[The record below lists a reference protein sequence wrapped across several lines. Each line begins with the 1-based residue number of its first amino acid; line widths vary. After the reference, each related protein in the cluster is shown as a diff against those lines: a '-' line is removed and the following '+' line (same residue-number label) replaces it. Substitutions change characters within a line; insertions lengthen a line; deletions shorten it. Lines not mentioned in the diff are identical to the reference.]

1 MQYTLKRLLSA
12 GLLAGILAALCHGSA
27 AGQTAPR
34 LPVRAAARAP
44 AATRPTTPAAA
55 PATAPA
61 AATPPAA
68 SATGSAPAGE
78 NERFAQVVGRALVF
92 LSQAET
98 YTLGVQSKWKA
109 TGDAPGQAGQ
119 SNYRLLAQGGKYRIE
134 VQAAGQ
140 TQPQLIHVNDGQHA
154 TTLLA
159 AHELYSQH
167 AADSPQAR
175 IESNQMLAQSLAG
188 SAIDILLQPNVA
200 EYVGRGAQGV
210 KDHGQVNLAGQ
221 ACHRFDLLWDGAQV
235 ELYFAAQGDPLLVQ
249 FVRHCA
255 VPTGDD
261 SCYEMVHTARFD
273 WKLGT
278 PLPEGAL
285 KIELPESA
293 RRVNDIYNTLAGED
307 HSDLLGKPLPKLDLS
322 DLDGRAISLAPQAG
336 QRGTVLIFWATWC
349 TPSVSEMPSVSQF
362 VKTYSDRGFRFFA
375 VNVGEAPGDV
385 RRFTAQS
392 PIVSAIALDTQG
404 GVSSA
409 LRIAQLPAAVV
420 VGPDN
425 MVRSIVTGTPQQ
437 VQAKVAEELAALAAE
452 GEKLP
457 ATARRPGSTGL
468 PK

>member
-1 MQYTLKRLLSA
+1 MQSTMKRLLSA
-12 GLLAGILAALCHGSA
+12 GLLAAVCQASA

-34 LPVRAAARAP
+34 LPVRAA
-44 AATRPTTPAAA
+44 TPAAA
-55 PATAPA
+55 NRQASPAAA
-61 AATPPAA
+61 AATPATAA
-68 SATGSAPAGE
+68 PTQVGD
-78 NERFAQVVGRALVF
+78 NERFAQVVGQALLF
-92 LSQAET
+92 LGKAESF
-98 YTLGVQSKWKA
+98 TLGVQSKWKA
-109 TGDAPGQAGQ
+109 TGDAPGQTGQ
-119 SNYRLLAQGGKYRIE
+119 SNYRLLARGGKYRIE

-140 TQPQLIHVNDGQHA
+140 SQPQLIHVNDGQHA
-154 TTLLA
+154 TTLLV
-159 AHELYSQH
+159 AHDLYSQH

-210 KDHGQVNLAGQ
+210 KDHGQVNLAGK

-261 SCYEMVHTARFD
+261 SCYEMVHTASFD
-273 WKLGT
+273 WKLGA
-278 PLPEGAL
+278 PLPDGTL
-285 KIELPESA
+285 KMELPESA

-307 HSDLLGKPLPKLDLS
+307 HSDLLGKPLPKLNLA

-349 TPSVSEMPSVSQF
+349 TPSVAEMPAVSQF
-362 VKTYSDRGFRFFA
+362 VKSQAERGFRFYA
-375 VNVGEAPGDV
+375 VNVGEAPSDV
-385 RRFTAQS
+385 RRFTAES
-392 PIVSAIALDTQG
+392 PMVSAIALDTQG
-404 GVSSA
+404 AVSSA

-425 MVRSIVTGTPQQ
+425 TVRSIVTGTPKE
-437 VQAKVAEELAALAAE
+437 VQTKVATELAALAAE

-457 ATARRPGSTGL
+457 TTARRPGSTGL

>member
-12 GLLAGILAALCHGSA
+12 GLLAAVCHASA
-27 AGQTAPR
+27 AGQTVPR
-34 LPVRAAARAP
+34 LPVRGAARAP
-44 AATRPTTPAAA
+44 AASRPTTAAA
-55 PATAPA
+55 PA
-61 AATPPAA
+61 PPAA
-68 SATGSAPAGE
+68 SATAPTPAGD
-78 NERFAQVVGRALVF
+78 NERFTQVVGRALVF
-92 LSQAET
+92 LGQAET

-119 SNYRLLAQGGKYRIE
+119 SNYRLLARGGKYRIE

-221 ACHRFDLLWDGAQV
+221 DCHRFDLLWDGAQV
-235 ELYFAAQGDPLLVQ
+235 ELYFAAKGDPLLVQ

-273 WKLGT
+273 WKLGA
-278 PLPEGAL
+278 PLPEGSL

-307 HSDLLGKPLPKLDLS
+307 HSDLLGKPLPKLNLA
-322 DLDGRAISLAPQAG
+322 DLDGRAINLAPQTG

-349 TPSVSEMPSVSQF
+349 TPSVAEMPAVSQF
-362 VKTYSDRGFRFFA
+362 VKSQAERGFRFYA
-375 VNVGEAPGDV
+375 VNVGEAPSDV

-392 PIVSAIALDTQG
+392 PMVSAIALDTQG

-425 MVRSIVTGTPQQ
+425 TVRSIITGSPQE
-437 VQAKVAEELAALAAE
+437 VQTKVAAELAALVAE

-457 ATARRPGSTGL
+457 TTARRPGNTGL